1 MADDDGGNRMLWFI
15 AGAALG
21 VSAAMLLAPLTGE
34 QTRRKIAEKTGQGKT
49 ALAESGKDVFERGR
63 ELFERGQKLVD
74 EAAEMFDR
82 GRRLVEGTAAVFQKA
97 TAPPQA

>member
-1 MADDDGGNRMLWFI
+1 MAESDGSNKLLWFI

-34 QTRRKIAEKTGQGKT
+34 ETRRKIAEKTEQGKT

-63 ELFERGQKLVD
+63 EMFERGQKLVD
-74 EAAEMFDR
+74 EAAEMFER
-82 GRRLVEGTAAVFQKA
+82 GRRLVEGTSAVFQK
-97 TAPPQA
+97 QSGESH